1 MLFLC
6 TFQVA
11 PFIYT
16 SFLWFYYSTHIRAS
30 QEKKLCFLEKSSF
43 ILSRSQLVTVITC
56 IIIGLGFYIARE
68 ARDTASAGS
77 GQINRLNAE
86 FMESDKIMYD
96 GIDVS
101 GSEVLNVINKFKN
114 DELCIQV
121 DTKKGGLASY
131 IYADTTLTARSK
143 HSIKEAQELKGIYYV
158 NPNALFQGNVLRD
171 DNNVIVGLLFK
182 QI

>member
-1 MLFLC
+1 MENSLKGLLL
-6 TFQVA
+6 A
-11 PFIYT
+11 GG
-16 SFLWFYYSTHIRAS
+16 
-30 QEKKLCFLEKSSF
+30 
-43 ILSRSQLVTVITC
+43 TVITC

-131 IYADTTLTARSK
+131 IYADTTLTAKSK
-143 HSIKEAQELKGIYYV
+143 HSIKEAQELKGLYYV